1 MILASN
7 PPEGILGMSV
17 AVVALIFVAMPAV
30 ILHYVTQWKKTR
42 GLSSDDERML
52 TELYASA
59 QRLEQRIENLERVL
73 EANERSK
80 S

>member
-1 MILASN
+1 
-7 PPEGILGMSV
+7 MSV
-17 AVVALIFVAMPAV
+17 AICAIIFVAMPAV

-42 GLSSDDERML
+42 GLSSEDEKML

-73 EANERSK
+73 EATERSK